1 MEPHGGSGGFAT
13 NPGRKGKYCVK
24 KPIVIAGLLWAGILA
39 AALTGVTPA
48 AAATAPAAVPAPAE
62 SAGDFARTTLP
73 AAHRLLLEAH
83 CFKCHAGVDPEASVR
98 LDDLRFTID
107 DVETAER
114 WQKVLGTLNSGE
126 MPPAEEPRP
135 DALAKTELLDDL
147 SRALQAARRALADT
161 GGAITMRRL
170 NRREYA
176 RTIRSLVGIDIDV
189 SQLPDDD
196 GIGAFDTIG
205 SALFMS
211 SDQFETYLALGRRA
225 IDDAFAAAGGRSRS
239 VHVEPETD
247 AIAAVEKAAAVYRDD
262 HERYLR
268 WKAAVDAAAALPEN
282 VETAARLRADAKWET
297 LFYHEHAQLETAPP
311 PTDFGFKDA
320 ADAIFRGSTQYDQHH
335 RYHADYLSWPARQT
349 GAYLTIY
356 KVRTLVGIAA
366 FGPPGTYMLR
376 VRAAAVDAAPANRR
390 FIEVGYLQQP
400 TNTFTP
406 LSSHEVR
413 GTMAEPAVIEVPLSL
428 TSTSN
433 RRLCVRERQPLNPGA
448 SYEAWRAAWDKTGS
462 GPEPAIW
469 IDWLEV
475 QGPLPPAAEV
485 VDFVRNATIAQASG
499 RAEAD
504 VARDVLAAFVRRAF
518 RGAEP
523 EPGFI
528 DSLVGL
534 YENQRAAGMRP
545 DLAIREPLAVVLASP
560 GFLYLAEPGRDR
572 TSRPLDGRELAV
584 RLAYFLWSSPPDDR
598 LLELGRLGG
607 LDHPDV
613 LAREVDRLL
622 DDPRAM
628 GFCTAFPHQWL
639 KLDRL
644 DFFTFN
650 TKKYRGFDESMKDA
664 ARREVYE
671 TLAHLVRTNGSL
683 SRLLASDTAIV
694 NSLLALHYG
703 LDGVDGDGFR
713 PVTLASDSPRGGLVG
728 MAAVLAMGSDG
739 ERTNPIVRG
748 TWVLDK
754 LLDDPPPPAPPNV
767 PQISRLDGQPLG
779 SRERFALHRT
789 EPQCLQ
795 CHRRIDP
802 IGFGL
807 ENFDAV
813 GRWREIDTDAPGATA
828 ESGPPVDASGAFFGG
843 PAFASFAELRAIL
856 ATQEEAFARGFTK
869 ALVEYALGRPC
880 GFSDEQLIDEIV
892 TAAAADDYE
901 TRSFIHALVN
911 SPQFRSK

>member
-24 KPIVIAGLLWAGILA
+24 KSIVIAGLLWAGILA
-39 AALTGVTPA
+39 AALTGGAPA
-48 AAATAPAAVPAPAE
+48 AAATAPAAVPAPAA
-62 SAGDFARTTLP
+62 SAGDFSRTTLP

-83 CFKCHAGVDPEASVR
+83 CFKCHAGADPEAGVR
-98 LDDLRFTID
+98 LDDLPFTIA

-126 MPPAEEPRP
+126 MPPEEEPRP

-211 SDQFETYLALGRRA
+211 SDQFETYLALGRGA
-225 IDDAFAAAGGRSRS
+225 IDDAFTAAGGRSRS
-239 VHVEPETD
+239 THIEPETE
-247 AIAAVEKAAAVYRDD
+247 ANAAVEKAAAVYRDD

-282 VETAARLRADAKWET
+282 IEAAARLRADAKWET

-400 TNTFTP
+400 TNTFRP

-475 QGPLPPAAEV
+475 QGPLPPATEV
-485 VDFVRNATIAQASG
+485 VDFVRGVTIDPASG

-504 VARDVLAAFVRRAF
+504 VARDVLAAFVRQAF

-523 EPGFI
+523 EPRFI

-534 YENQRAAGMRP
+534 YETQRAAGVRP

-628 GFCTAFPHQWL
+628 AFCTSFPHQWL

-650 TKKYRGFDESMKDA
+650 TTKYRGFDESMKDA

-671 TLAHLVRTNGSL
+671 TFAYLIRTNGSL
-683 SRLLASDTAIV
+683 SQLLTSDTVIVNGLLAS
-694 NSLLALHYG
+694 HYG
-703 LDGVDGDGFR
+703 LDGVHGDGFR
-713 PVTLASDSPRGGLVG
+713 PVRLASDSPRGGLVG

-856 ATQEEAFARGFTK
+856 ATKEEAFARGFTK

-892 TAAAADDYE
+892 TAAADGYE
-901 TRSFIHALVN
+901 TRSFIHALVK

>member
-1 MEPHGGSGGFAT
+1 M
-13 NPGRKGKYCVK
+13 K
-24 KPIVIAGLLWAGILA
+24 KPTYIAGVICAGFLLEAVAGS
-39 AALTGVTPA
+39 
-48 AAATAPAAVPAPAE
+48 ATA
-62 SAGDFARTTLP
+62 AGTATGNLAGTTLP
-73 AAHRLLLEAH
+73 AAHRELLEAH
-83 CFKCHAGVDPEASVR
+83 CFKCHAGADPASGVR

-135 DALAKTELLDDL
+135 DPTAKTELLDAL
-147 SRALQAARRALADT
+147 SRTLQVARQSLADT

-176 RTIRSLVGIDIDV
+176 QTIRSLLGIELDV
-189 SQLPDDD
+189 SLLPDDD

-211 SDQFETYLALGRRA
+211 SDQFETYLALGRHA
-225 IDDAFAAAGGRSRS
+225 IDDAFLAADGRSRT
-239 VHVEPETD
+239 VHVEPETEANA
-247 AIAAVEKAAAVYRDD
+247 AIEEAVAEYREA
-262 HERYLR
+262 HERFLR

-282 VETAARLRADAKWET
+282 VETATRLRANGGDERRIY
-297 LFYHEHAQLETAPP
+297 LEHAQLQAAPP

-320 ADAIFRGSTQYDQHH
+320 SDAIFHGRIQYDHHH

-356 KVRTLVGIAA
+356 KVRTAVGIAA
-366 FGPPGTYMLR
+366 FGPPGRYVLR
-376 VRAAAVDAAPANRR
+376 LRAAAVDGSAAERR
-390 FIEVGYLQQP
+390 FVEVGYLQQP
-400 TNTFTP
+400 TNTFRP
-406 LSSHEVR
+406 LSAHQVR
-413 GTMAEPAVIEVPLSL
+413 GTMAEPAIIEVPLSL

-433 RRLCVRERQPLNPGA
+433 RRLVVRERQPLSPGA

-469 IDWLEV
+469 IDWLETE
-475 QGPLPPAAEV
+475 GPLPQTTEV
-485 VDFVRNATIAQASG
+485 VEFVRSVTISPTSG

-504 VARDVLAAFVRRAF
+504 EARDVLTAFVRRAF
-518 RGAEP
+518 RRAEP
-523 EPGFI
+523 EPSFI
-528 DSLVGL
+528 DRLVGL
-534 YENQRAAGMRP
+534 YETQRAAGAPP

-560 GFLYLAEPGRDR
+560 GFLYHAEPSQERSAR
-572 TSRPLDGRELAV
+572 SLDGRELAV
-584 RLAYFLWSSPPDDR
+584 RLAYFLWSGPPDDR
-598 LLELGRLGG
+598 LLELGRLGS

-622 DDPRAM
+622 EDDRARA
-628 GFCTAFPHQWL
+628 FCTAFSHQWL

-650 TKKYRGFDESMKDA
+650 TKKYRGFDDSMKAA
-664 ARREVYE
+664 ARSEVYE
-671 TLAHLVRTNGSL
+671 TLLHLMRTNGSL
-683 SRLLASDTAIV
+683 GRLLRSDTAIV
-694 NSLLALHYG
+694 NSLLATHYG
-703 LDGVDGDGFR
+703 LDGVDGDAFR
-713 PVTLASDSPRGGLVG
+713 PVALPPDSPRGGLLG

-739 ERTNPIVRG
+739 ERTNPIIRG
-748 TWVLDK
+748 TWVLEK

-767 PQISRLDGQPLG
+767 PQISRLDTTPLG
-779 SRERFALHRT
+779 TRERFALHRT

-813 GRWREIDTDAPGATA
+813 GRWRSIDTDAPGATSEA
-828 ESGPPVDASGAFFGG
+828 GPAVDASGEIFGG
-843 PAFASFAELRAIL
+843 PSFATFAELRSIL
-856 ATQEEAFARGFTK
+856 AAKQEAFARGFTK

-880 GFSDEQLIDEIV
+880 GFSDELLVDEIL
-892 TAAAADDYE
+892 AAAESDDFAI
-901 TRSFIHALVN
+901 RSFVHALAK